1 MDDFFSKKMW
11 RWERGDLIAVEFC
24 RLRCRMHFA
33 LQYVCHSFVKWRDGF
48 LDFAYTGFSCI
59 DVFGYARRASFDAL
73 CHSVDACLPAFQFNL
88 RLHVNCTRWKWQRV
102 KSFEIPFCS
111 NRHASMSVENSK
123 SYPLHDVSFRL
134 GVDLPFVTRE
144 RAARNQCCGA
154 FPQVLNH
161 QRQCH
166 QHPMCL
172 HWGLWDLPSTA
183 LGMLVLES
191 RVISTPP
198 SFATS
203 DSLIP
208 FPLDCAGAC
217 SYAARRTGS
226 RSKDHAPFASLGWEW
241 HVFD

>member
-1 MDDFFSKKMW
+1 MW

-24 RLRCRMHFA
+24 CLRCRMHFA
-33 LQYVCHSFVKWRDGF
+33 MQYACNSFVTWRDGF

-59 DVFGYARRASFDAL
+59 DVFGYARRVSFDAL

-144 RAARNQCCGA
+144 RAARNQCFGA
-154 FPQVLNH
+154 LHMISFEHGETIRKRRHVYPWIKQ
-161 QRQCH
+161 QSAI
-166 QHPMCL
+166 CL
-172 HWGLWDLPSTA
+172 WFVCNFLCTSMVHSY
-183 LGMLVLES
+183 
-191 RVISTPP
+191 
-198 SFATS
+198 SFYAEMWYVER
-203 DSLIP
+203 
-208 FPLDCAGAC
+208 GN
-217 SYAARRTGS
+217 SYTEGTR
-226 RSKDHAPFASLGWEW
+226 E
-241 HVFD
+241 